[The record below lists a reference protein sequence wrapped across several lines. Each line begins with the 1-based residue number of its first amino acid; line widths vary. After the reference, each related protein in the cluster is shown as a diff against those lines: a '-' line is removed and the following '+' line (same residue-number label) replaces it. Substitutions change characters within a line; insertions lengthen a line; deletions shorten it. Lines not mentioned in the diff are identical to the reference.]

1 MILTDSF
8 NKDWVLSCKNKIK
21 GSDPSI
27 IERMIWAYYLAE
39 NLALSELKFLFKG
52 GTSLALVFDKLRR
65 FSVDIDILTNDTRD
79 NLEKC
84 LNKIVD
90 NSTFIRYELD
100 EKRSYKDG
108 IPKAHYKF
116 FYSSLVND
124 IEDAVLLD
132 VLFDNFSTTDILRS
146 KIQSELL
153 ITEEPIINIVTP
165 TINLF
170 MGDKLTAFAPNTI
183 GIRFGVSKEMEIIK
197 QIFDLNFIFD
207 NITDLQC
214 VLNNY
219 KIFSEKQIIYRSL
232 DIEMKDTLQDTI
244 NTALMI
250 AFGRSNVFNNEGD
263 KEKYEEI
270 IMGIRQFK
278 QFSAGGN
285 FTIDSVVLST
295 AKVAYLSYILL
306 SKLEIN
312 FKKYNEDDDIK
323 NYLIQKSD
331 YSKLN
336 KIKAIP
342 GGALY
347 YLNQILK

>member
-1 MILTDSF
+1 MITNDSL
-8 NKDWVLSCKNKIK
+8 NKKWVLFCKDKIK
-21 GSDPSI
+21 GADPSI

-39 NLALSELKFLFKG
+39 KLVQSELKFLFKG

-65 FSVDIDILTNDTRD
+65 FSVDIDILINEGRD
-79 NLEKC
+79 NLEKS
-84 LNKIVD
+84 LNNVVG
-90 NSTFIRYELD
+90 NSSFMRYELD
-100 EKRSYKDG
+100 EGRSYKEG

-116 FYSSLVND
+116 IYRSVIND
-124 IEDAVLLD
+124 KEDAVLLD
-132 VLFDNFSTTDILRS
+132 VLFDDFTTTDIILS

-153 ITEEPIINIVTP
+153 ITEEPIIEIVTP

-183 GIRFGVSKEMEIIK
+183 GIRFGVNKEMEIIK

-207 NITDLQC
+207 NITNIQS

-219 KIFSEKQIIYRSL
+219 KIFSEKQINYRSL
-232 DIEMKDTLQDTI
+232 DMEMKDTLQDTI
-244 NTALMI
+244 NTSLMI
-250 AFGRSNVFNNEGD
+250 AFGRSNVFNNKGD

-278 QFSAGGN
+278 QFSAGDN

-306 SKLEIN
+306 SNLEID
-312 FKKYNEDDDIK
+312 FKKYNEADDIK

-336 KIKAIP
+336 KIKGIP